1 MKNLLTTV
9 LLTVIVFTA
18 AAQSSA
24 EYRAKQ
30 DNCQAQLADLRYKK
44 GDLDY
49 EYGRVVAEF
58 KAGLFCSLCNHSKS
72 QIEKGG
78 EEFYGHIKRVQGQ
91 VVQAPQSAYDQ
102 AYREYTSKVNT
113 LQSDLA
119 RKERDCQSFG
129 NMAVSSFNNEVQK
142 ANDDKLQRQKDAQN
156 KLTAYNNQQTANNNQ
171 QQKLRDDELKK
182 QQDAANLQLQQSQ
195 KAFDD
200 IINQQK
206 ATDAANK
213 LALDQQISQNL
224 SNYANMLSASGQQK
238 KQEANDIATKG
249 NQLAQSIQNNRPDAN
264 LIVAPSLATS
274 SIFDGL
280 PTYEDILNQNSGGQ
294 INPTRFEQL
303 KNDFRDF
310 SSGIAGSL
318 SNKWNRL
325 KETVVP
331 CIKCIWKSE
340 PIRDYIHD
348 EVEGAVEEKLM
359 DHIEEFV
366 KPFPIISRIFTAAK
380 NVKPVYE
387 IRKSAEEVV
396 GRLETV
402 IGRFGKEDFDEK
414 ENAEYLDEGLDKTAN
429 TVFSNIPVVGKYFSR
444 LPALKS
450 LFNCSKPNGE

>member
-1 MKNLLTTV
+1 MKNLLITV

-18 AAQSSA
+18 AAQSSG

-30 DNCQAQLADLRYKK
+30 DNCQAQLAELRGKK
-44 GDLDY
+44 GGLDY
-49 EYGRVVAEF
+49 DYARIVAEF
-58 KAGLFCSLCNHSKS
+58 KAGLFCNLCNQSKS

-78 EEFYGHIKRVQGQ
+78 EEFYSHIKRVQGK

-113 LQSDLA
+113 LQSDVA
-119 RKERDCQSFG
+119 RKERDCQNFG
-129 NMAVSSFNNEVQK
+129 NMATSSFNNEVQK

-156 KLTAYNNQQTANNNQ
+156 KQTAYNNQQTANNNQ

-318 SNKWNRL
+318 SNK
-325 KETVVP
+325 
-331 CIKCIWKSE
+331 
-340 PIRDYIHD
+340 
-348 EVEGAVEEKLM
+348 
-359 DHIEEFV
+359 
-366 KPFPIISRIFTAAK
+366 
-380 NVKPVYE
+380 
-387 IRKSAEEVV
+387 
-396 GRLETV
+396 
-402 IGRFGKEDFDEK
+402 
-414 ENAEYLDEGLDKTAN
+414 
-429 TVFSNIPVVGKYFSR
+429 
-444 LPALKS
+444 
-450 LFNCSKPNGE
+450 